1 MFVSH
6 PTTDAQQRTLR
17 AIRDLLASR
26 EIAFREVHHQATYT
40 SEQSAAA
47 RGEDIAIGGKAM
59 VIKLD
64 QAFRLFVLSAARS
77 VDSGAIRKRLNARR
91 SRFATPEELL
101 QLTGLEPG
109 CVPPFGRPV
118 LELDLYA
125 DEALLRNDRIAFN
138 AGSLTDSII
147 MSMRD
152 YLAVAQPA
160 VFPFSKDR

>member
-1 MFVSH
+1 M
-6 PTTDAQQRTLR
+6 
-17 AIRDLLASR
+17 
-26 EIAFREVHHQATYT
+26 FREVHHQPTYT

-64 QAFRLFVLSAARS
+64 EAFRLFVLSAARA
-77 VDSGAIRKRLNARR
+77 VDSGAIRKHLNARR
-91 SRFATPEELL
+91 SRFANPEELL
-101 QLTGLEPG
+101 RLTGLVPG

-125 DEALLRNDRIAFN
+125 DEAMLRNDRIAFN

-147 MSMRD
+147 MSTRD
-152 YLAVAQPA
+152 YLAVARPA